1 MFRLNLSTRPF
12 YNERAVHLVLGALA
26 VGLAVLTVVNARE
39 VVTLSARQ
47 TALRAVIAADDA
59 KAGDL
64 RQRAQAL
71 RAQLK
76 VEDLES
82 VLAAAREANLLIDRR
97 TFSWSELL
105 DHLEATLPPNVMLTA
120 VSPQIEDGAITVSI
134 GALGRSIDDVEAF
147 ITRLERTGAFTELL
161 SASENPEESGL
172 VRVAITGQYRPDTPV
187 SQSPAPGVTPAAVRR
202 TEGAR

>member
-26 VGLAVLTVVNARE
+26 VGLAVLTVVNIRE
-39 VVTLSARQ
+39 VAALSARQ
-47 TALRAVIAADDA
+47 TALRSVIAADDA
-59 KAGDL
+59 KAVDL

-71 RAQLK
+71 RSQLR
-76 VEDLES
+76 VDDLES

-120 VSPQIEDGAITVSI
+120 VSPQIEDAGITVSI

-147 ITRLERTGAFTELL
+147 ISRLEGTGAFTELL
-161 SASENPEESGL
+161 SASETPEESGL
-172 VRVAITGQYRPDTPV
+172 VRVAITGQYRPEAPAP
-187 SQSPAPGVTPAAVRR
+187 QPPAPGVTPAAARR
-202 TEGAR
+202 TEGSR